1 METLT
6 WIKEKRKTLG
16 ITQHSLAKLA
26 GVSQSLIAKIEA
38 GRIDPAY
45 SKVKSITEV
54 LEREQFSKEK
64 KAKDIMHTG
73 IETVSA
79 SETLHSAAAKM
90 RKHSISQ
97 MPVVDGKRVVGSL
110 SEQAL
115 LAHFSSDP
123 RKIAGTKVSEAMEEA
138 FPTAL
143 SATPISAVA
152 ALLKH
157 YPAVLVMERG
167 SIAGI
172 ITKADLLKTI

>member
-1 METLT
+1 MDEVAL
-6 WIKEKRKTLG
+6 IKDKRKKLG
-16 ITQHSLAKLA
+16 ITQQSLARMA
-26 GVSQSLIAKIEA
+26 GVSQSLIAKIES

-54 LEREQFSKEK
+54 LEREQFSKERC
-64 KAKDIMHTG
+64 AKDIMHAG

-97 MPVVDGKRVVGSL
+97 MPVVEGKQVVGSL
-110 SEQAL
+110 SEQSVIS
-115 LAHFSSDP
+115 HFASDP
-123 RKIAGTKVSEAMEEA
+123 KKIARLTVSEAMEQP

-143 SATPISAVA
+143 IATPISAIA
-152 ALLKH
+152 ALLRH
-157 YPAVLVMERG
+157 YPAVLVMDRG
-167 SIAGI
+167 NIAGI